1 MVKNNNTVKLYTKDT
16 VAATSSKGNQE
27 KWYNAETNSWY
38 KLDRVGFEALAE
50 AVAGEL
56 LIKHSNIEPELGYK
70 VVPYSIETVE
80 VHRKERIACV
90 SPNFLADG
98 ESIQTAYHI
107 LKRILGADYQR
118 ILAEESTIQKRL
130 SLIVDTVENAT
141 GLRDFGKYLALLF
154 EVDALIAN
162 EDRHLNNIAVIECN
176 GKYSCCPIF
185 DNGEGFMLDNVKYPF
200 DVPAK
205 SMMKNLRAKP
215 FECRFGKLLT
225 AARDLYGP
233 QLCVD
238 FTQQD
243 IEAITDKH
251 LHHYQPFFR
260 YLIKERIVDVVT
272 SQKKK
277 YFE

>member
-1 MVKNNNTVKLYTKDT
+1 MAANHKTVKLYTKDT

-27 KWYNAETNSWY
+27 KWYNAENNSWY
-38 KLDRVGFEALAE
+38 KLDRIGFAALAE

-56 LIKHSNIEPELGYK
+56 LIQHSNIAPELGYK
-70 VVPYSIETVE
+70 VVPYSIETE
-80 VHRKERIACV
+80 DVHRKERIACE

-107 LKRILGADYQR
+107 LKRILGADYQK

-130 SLIVDTVENAT
+130 ALIVDTVERAT
-141 GLRDFGKYLALLF
+141 GLSNFGKYLTLLF

-162 EDRHLNNIAVIECN
+162 EDRHLNNIAVIEHN
-176 GKYSCCPIF
+176 GKYSCCPLF

-233 QLCVD
+233 QLRVD
-238 FTQQD
+238 FTKQD
-243 IEAITDKH
+243 IEAIVDKH

-260 YLIKERIVDVVT
+260 YLIKDRIVDVVM